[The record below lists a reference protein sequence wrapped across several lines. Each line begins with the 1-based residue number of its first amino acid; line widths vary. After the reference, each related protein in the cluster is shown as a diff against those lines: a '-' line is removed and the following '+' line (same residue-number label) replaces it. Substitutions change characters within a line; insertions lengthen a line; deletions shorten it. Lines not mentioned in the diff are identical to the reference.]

1 LVGVSAGLGIKLR
14 EFSWSRRMNSS
25 PSFTRTAAR
34 SLAGV
39 ALACFAIANAEAAA
53 EVRVLLGIDPADTT
67 GDVLLSASLAPSQ
80 SLSRV
85 TGARTTITQTS
96 TMAEVMR
103 ASRTVENEI
112 IIAPAHVTA
121 SAVLHAYQLLATS
134 GQEQVY
140 ALVAR
145 NGIDAV
151 DKLPGKR
158 LYLPQQDSLR
168 SYVAKGLLTDS
179 GIKLG
184 QFSKVTYG
192 NTSGGGLVALSF
204 DMADVTVAD
213 EGEAKAW
220 ITAHPGQAHILK
232 STRPVPGGMSMVVR
246 KDFCATDC
254 ARLAEWVNSENGSI
268 PGVGRFRLA
277 SADAGKQFTY
287 VASLGIATPD
297 GVKGANRVG
306 AEEVAD
312 LQRQGVVVVDT
323 RTQKEYDSEHVRGAI
338 LAPYIEKSLKEIDFD
353 ASKDDFTALKTVPKD
368 KAIVLLCNGPECW
381 KSYKATRAAVA
392 AGGYPKIY
400 WFRGGMPEWREK
412 HLPVEGNAG
421 AAMAKI
427 PSPQRPAGRAVVAA
441 VR

>member
-1 LVGVSAGLGIKLR
+1 MKPV
-14 EFSWSRRMNSS
+14 
-25 PSFTRTAAR
+25 PSTSLTAIR
-34 SLAGV
+34 SLAAS
-39 ALACFAIANAEAAA
+39 ALLCLTIANAQAAS
-53 EVRVLLGIDPADTT
+53 EVRVLLGIDPADTS

-85 TGARTTITQTS
+85 TGGRTTITQTS
-96 TMAEVMR
+96 TMADVMR

-121 SAVLHAYQLLATS
+121 SAVLHAYTLLATS
-134 GQEQVY
+134 GQDQVY

-145 NGIDAV
+145 NGIESV

-213 EGEAKAW
+213 ESEAKAW
-220 ITAHPGQAHILK
+220 LAAHPGRAHILK

-246 KDFCATDC
+246 KDFCATEC
-254 ARLAEWVNSENGSI
+254 GRLAEWVNSDNGTI

-297 GVKGANRVG
+297 GVKGATRVG
-306 AEEVAD
+306 AEEVAE
-312 LQRQGVVVVDT
+312 LARQGAVVVDT

-338 LAPYIEKSLKEIDFD
+338 LAPYVEKSLKEIDFD
-353 ASKDDFTALKTVPKD
+353 ASKDDFSALKAVPKD

-381 KSYKATRAAVA
+381 KSYKATRGAVA
-392 AGGYPKIY
+392 AGGYSKIY

-421 AAMAKI
+421 AAVAKI
-427 PSPQRPAGRAVVAA
+427 PAPQRSGGRPVVAA
-441 VR
+441 NR